1 VSSVGPPAHPPPPVD
16 GPLHRP
22 KCGGRHNEPA
32 PSEGRL
38 LSSIKH
44 QTSQFIM
51 EMYYI
56 VMQTPRWL
64 LCERAVRTI
73 DGYLLYE
80 YVPDDDIYTDSG
92 YAKNLEDL
100 QFMMSFRYGVKS
112 ELLLVRSFEETARL
126 FAMRKFPK
134 IIHLARAD
142 VFCTRRGDILLNIK
156 WDYDADGHFFV
167 KKMEWRLGSSPP
179 RSLKDALERLS
190 DYAKK
195 RGVWIVLRETIKE
208 ATAYEVYP

>member
-1 VSSVGPPAHPPPPVD
+1 
-16 GPLHRP
+16 
-22 KCGGRHNEPA
+22 
-32 PSEGRL
+32 
-38 LSSIKH
+38 
-44 QTSQFIM
+44 M
-51 EMYYI
+51 ETYYI

-92 YAKNLEDL
+92 YAKDLEDL

-112 ELLLVRSFEETARL
+112 ELLLVRSFEEAARL

-142 VFCTRRGDILLNIK
+142 VFCTRRGDVLFSVK
-156 WDYDADGHFFV
+156 WDYDADGRFFV
-167 KKMEWRLGSSPP
+167 KKMEWWLDGKPPNVEAALRRLN
-179 RSLKDALERLS
+179 E
-190 DYAKK
+190 YAEKK
-195 RGVWIVLRETIKE
+195 NRWIVLREAIKE
-208 ATAYEVYP
+208 ATAYELHPSP